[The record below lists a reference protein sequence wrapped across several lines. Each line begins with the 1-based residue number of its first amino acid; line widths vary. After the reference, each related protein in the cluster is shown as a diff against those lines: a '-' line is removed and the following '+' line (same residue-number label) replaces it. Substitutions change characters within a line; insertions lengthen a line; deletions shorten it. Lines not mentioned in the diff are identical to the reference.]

1 MAGMA
6 GFEPANDGVKV
17 RCLAAWLHPKI
28 YAIYKKRKTF
38 LLCVGLLGWI
48 IGFEPMTSRA
58 TTWHSNQL
66 SYTHHLFCCGHIERH
81 ARRRGA
87 LEGTRTPDP
96 LLRRQ
101 LLYPPELQAHY
112 YPLHCRMFGEKME
125 RVMGIEPTRP
135 AWKAGILPLNYT
147 RISATLDIISLNP
160 RFVK

>member
-1 MAGMA
+1 MDRIKLAGEA
-6 GFEPANDGVKV
+6 GFEPTHDGVKV
-17 RCLAAWLHPKI
+17 RCLTPWLHPKI
-28 YAIYKKRKTF
+28 SVIYKKRKTF

-81 ARRRGA
+81 TRRRGA

-101 LLYPPELQAHY
+101 LLYPPELQARIGAGDGNRTHVTSLEGWNSTIE
-112 YPLHCRMFGEKME
+112 LH
-125 RVMGIEPTRP
+125 PQL
-135 AWKAGILPLNYT
+135 LPLCDDGNYF
-147 RISATLDIISLNP
+147 N
-160 RFVK
+160 K

>member
-1 MAGMA
+1 METLSFKAFTVMAGMA

-81 ARRRGA
+81 TRRLGA

-101 LLYPPELQAHY
+101 LLYPPELQAHIGAGDGNRTHVTSLEGWNSTIE
-112 YPLHCRMFGEKME
+112 LH
-125 RVMGIEPTRP
+125 PQL
-135 AWKAGILPLNYT
+135 LPLCDDGNYF
-147 RISATLDIISLNP
+147 N
-160 RFVK
+160 K

>member
-1 MAGMA
+1 METLSFKAFTVMAGMA

-81 ARRRGA
+81 TRRRGA

-101 LLYPPELQAHY
+101 LLYPPELQAHIGAGDGNRTHVTSLEGWNSTIE
-112 YPLHCRMFGEKME
+112 LH
-125 RVMGIEPTRP
+125 PQL
-135 AWKAGILPLNYT
+135 LPLCDDGNYF
-147 RISATLDIISLNP
+147 N
-160 RFVK
+160 K

>member
-81 ARRRGA
+81 TRRRGA

-101 LLYPPELQAHY
+101 LLYPAELRALIAGSCPRGTYCVRYYSNGEPGCQAF
-112 YPLHCRMFGEKME
+112 CKNFF
-125 RVMGIEPTRP
+125 TNP
-135 AWKAGILPLNYT
+135 AGFFP
-147 RISATLDIISLNP
+147 
-160 RFVK
+160 

>member
-66 SYTHHLFCCGHIERH
+66 SYTHHLFCCGHIARH
-81 ARRRGA
+81 TRRLGA
-87 LEGTRTPDP
+87 LEGTRTPD
-96 LLRRQ
+96 LLVRSQ
-101 LLYPPELQAHY
+101 SLYPAELQAHSY
-112 YPLHCRMFGEKME
+112 CCCLNQLSYNITARNFCQ
-125 RVMGIEPTRP
+125 GIFSNFF
-135 AWKAGILPLNYT
+135 KNFLF
-147 RISATLDIISLNP
+147 P
-160 RFVK
+160 RKRG